1 MARRR
6 RRPSHS
12 ADRRTRDAVLGVL
25 LLVVVLAGGF
35 LSTVAI
41 DGGPL
46 SDPYTV
52 SIVVPDGAPLLKDG
66 DDVRIAGE
74 RAGVV
79 REVRTATERET
90 ARLGSGPTPGALRD
104 AADGGAGTP
113 EDGRAGDDADRDAG
127 AGRSGDDADRDAPA
141 ASTVVRIALDAGPIG
156 RDAQAAVRL
165 RGVAGAV
172 YVDLRPGDASR
183 PLADGAI
190 LTRPAAS
197 ATQLSDVATMFDAT
211 TQRAVRR
218 TVRGVG
224 GGLRGRGDELNHV
237 IAALPSTLD
246 RATPLTRAATPAPG
260 ALSALLG
267 DASPVLRALDADGDL
282 ARTAPALRRVVAAVP
297 NGPLRDTVRA
307 LPPAQRELRAV
318 LPAADRLLADAGA
331 AADELRPVTG
341 ALERALPVANEALAA
356 TPGIQAFRRLGTAAA
371 PVLHRTLPALR
382 DARDPAALLTPLAT
396 PLGPLSAYLAPYRRD
411 IVEAVSGFNRWGDF
425 AFDDGLAKGAR
436 AVRFSL
442 VLTCHGNRTP
452 YPAPGEASK
461 ERKACQR

>member
-6 RRPSHS
+6 RRPAHS

-25 LLVVVLAGGF
+25 LLAVVLVGGY

-46 SDPYTV
+46 SNPYTV
-52 SIVVPDGAPLLKDG
+52 SVVVPDGAPLLKDG

-79 REVRTATERET
+79 RDVRTATERESARLAGTTAAGSPGAGGTT
-90 ARLGSGPTPGALRD
+90 ARDVGASPG
-104 AADGGAGTP
+104 
-113 EDGRAGDDADRDAG
+113 
-127 AGRSGDDADRDAPA
+127 
-141 ASTVVRIALDAGPIG
+141 TVVQIALDAGPIG
-156 RDAQAAVRL
+156 RDARAAVRL

-172 YVDLRPGDASR
+172 YVDLQPGDASR

-190 LTRPAAS
+190 LTGPAQS
-197 ATQLSDVATMFDAT
+197 ATQLSDVATMFDAST
-211 TQRAVRR
+211 RRAVRR

-246 RATPLTRAATPAPG
+246 RATPLARAATPAPG
-260 ALSALLG
+260 ALSELLG
-267 DASPVLRALDADGDL
+267 DASPVLRAADADGDL

-297 NGPLRDTVRA
+297 NGPLRDAVQA
-307 LPPAQRELRAV
+307 LSPAQRELRAV
-318 LPAADRLLADAGA
+318 LPGAERLLADAGA
-331 AADELRPVTG
+331 AARELRPVTG
-341 ALERALPVANEALAA
+341 ALDRTLPVTNDALAGV
-356 TPGIQAFRRLGTAAA
+356 PGIQAFRRLGTAAT
-371 PVLHRTLPALR
+371 PVLDRTLPVLR
-382 DARDPAALLTPLAT
+382 DARDPAALLTPIAA
-396 PLGPLSAYLAPYRRD
+396 PLGPLSSYMAPYRRD

-425 AFDDGLAKGAR
+425 AFEDGLAKGAR

-452 YPAPGEASK
+452 YPAPDEASK
-461 ERKACQR
+461 ERKACQK